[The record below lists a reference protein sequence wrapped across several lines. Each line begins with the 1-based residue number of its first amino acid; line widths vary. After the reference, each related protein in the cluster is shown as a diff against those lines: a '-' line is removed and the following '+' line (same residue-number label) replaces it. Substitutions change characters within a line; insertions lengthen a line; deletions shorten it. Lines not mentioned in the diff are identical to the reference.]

1 MKDTTTQTS
10 SASSLTSLSANPR
23 RRLAVR
29 TANGVARRP
38 LEPVNGAPK
47 KNEFRLEEKLVEAFS
62 EETPPV
68 NILKEPAALA
78 TFRTLNTNSPDF
90 IDKVLLC
97 IETDFHL
104 ALQCIVEAN
113 SGEYRARAKTENLKQ
128 AFVRLGFTVV
138 QNFALNYDLSLHTT
152 KENECG
158 RLWFKSLR
166 QHCSLIAMTSYCHA
180 TVFRGKNPENCYLV
194 GLFHDIGA
202 VYLSKLIMT
211 EMADTPNMSN
221 LYGSTGRSADT
232 QKIEEVGKNYHSM
245 ILNKLRFP
253 TFAIE
258 ALSFEESDGSE
269 ANDFRNALQTS
280 HIIEACY
287 GDLLLPDKPSEYLL
301 DDKEEGEDRSDEWSR
316 ATKAATEK
324 IQEGMPKITVKPE
337 QVEKIATLV
346 KSKMEKTVS
355 FIEFD

>member
-47 KNEFRLEEKLVEAFS
+47 KNEFRLEEKLAEAFS

-68 NILKEPAALA
+68 NILKEPVALA

-113 SGEYRARAKTENLKQ
+113 SGEYRARARTENLKQ

-152 KENECG
+152 KENGCG

-166 QHCSLIAMTSYCHA
+166 RQCSLIAMASYCHA
-180 TVFRGKNPENCYLV
+180 TVFRGENPENCYLV

-211 EMADTPNMSN
+211 EMSDTPNISN
-221 LYGSTGRSADT
+221 FYGATGPSADT
-232 QKIEEVGKNYHSM
+232 QNIEEAGKKYNPM
-245 ILNKLRFP
+245 ILKNMRFP
-253 TFAIE
+253 TFVIE
-258 ALSFEESDGSE
+258 ALNFKESDGPE
-269 ANDFRNALQTS
+269 ENYFRNALKTS

-287 GDLLLPDKPSEYLL
+287 GDLLLPGKPVEYLS
-301 DDKEEGEDRSDEWSR
+301 DGKKVEEDSSGEWSR
-316 ATKAATEK
+316 ATKTATAK
-324 IQEGMPKITVKPE
+324 IQEGMPEITVKPE
-337 QVEKIATLV
+337 QVEEIATLV
-346 KSKMEKTVS
+346 KSKMEKTAS

>member
-1 MKDTTTQTS
+1 
-10 SASSLTSLSANPR
+10 
-23 RRLAVR
+23 
-29 TANGVARRP
+29 
-38 LEPVNGAPK
+38 
-47 KNEFRLEEKLVEAFS
+47 
-62 EETPPV
+62 
-68 NILKEPAALA
+68 
-78 TFRTLNTNSPDF
+78 
-90 IDKVLLC
+90 
-97 IETDFHL
+97 
-104 ALQCIVEAN
+104 
-113 SGEYRARAKTENLKQ
+113 
-128 AFVRLGFTVV
+128 
-138 QNFALNYDLSLHTT
+138 
-152 KENECG
+152 
-158 RLWFKSLR
+158 
-166 QHCSLIAMTSYCHA
+166 
-180 TVFRGKNPENCYLV
+180 
-194 GLFHDIGA
+194 
-202 VYLSKLIMT
+202 
-211 EMADTPNMSN
+211 MSN

-316 ATKAATEK
+316 ATKTATVK
-324 IQEGMPKITVKPE
+324 IQEGMPEITVKPE